1 MQIFWLQNQPK
12 GKGKLAKASYTL
24 VKRKAFCFAC
34 FSERKKKSKIYGK
47 KKAQEQENVLK
58 NNTYLFI
65 CFFSGGR
72 IIGSK
77 SKKKK
82 SSNLSSK
89 WFTIEPLGNIFVK
102 QSRLSIPRKETS
114 L

>member
-1 MQIFWLQNQPK
+1 MFLFR
-12 GKGKLAKASYTL
+12 
-24 VKRKAFCFAC
+24 RKD
-34 FSERKKKSKIYGK
+34 Y
-47 KKAQEQENVLK
+47 
-58 NNTYLFI
+58 
-65 CFFSGGR
+65 R
-72 IIGSK
+72 IEIQK
-77 SKKKK
+77 KKKK